1 MPQNLTKL
9 TLPVLMPNIDRFRR
23 GINFHAQIGLVDG
36 IIKKK
41 KKLGMVY
48 EKGVWMR
55 NYN

>member
-41 KKLGMVY
+41 KKTWNGL
-48 EKGVWMR
+48 
-55 NYN
+55 